1 MFFLRVLSLA
11 PGLVFAATSA
21 LADLVSPYGGETAPS
36 FAELVVN
43 QDHVRVAL
51 EIDLGD
57 YPAFVAPKDESGAS
71 LADRTG
77 LTFLVAAD
85 GEPLL
90 RIVRAVD
97 VRPRIARQTA
107 AASKV
112 PARPR
117 SAEVVFVEMEFPFEG
132 QPETITFTPPLDQDG
147 VPVAS
152 IGMLAEHMGVP
163 VTDYRYLSRP
173 ETMIPD
179 WNDPWYSVFDN
190 PNLTRHHKSPLMS
203 FLSMEPREVRHEI
216 IFRLRDLEEWV
227 DLGLGTSNR
236 LTPAELATAQEKAAA
251 FFSARN
257 PLTIDG
263 TSTLPERTQVFRIS
277 VGANGLS
284 VVDDAAPSNRMTE
297 LFGIV
302 LSYPQQELANKVE
315 MNWELFPDGIETVP
329 VTLTDPAG
337 GVPAQSYLSDP
348 VVIWNNHLTRW
359 EDPRS
364 VPVVVAT
371 AGTLSLP
378 IFAILLAMGAVVF
391 GIAAI
396 RKSASSRLVM
406 LGLCGACLAAAAVSL
421 PVVQTVRLPIDA
433 APNPAQAHAV
443 LTGMFDNI
451 RAAALETED
460 DGFQTALAPFVEE
473 QHRGEVA
480 AEIRRGLSV
489 TLPSGALARTDKVG
503 DIIIE
508 DISRTPDGDATQI
521 LANWTANVSGGHWGH
536 QHKRQVT
543 YRGLIDVSQS
553 GSDWYLDGLTVL
565 SAQTEG

>member
-57 YPAFVAPKDESGAS
+57 YPAFVAPEDESGAS

-85 GEPLL
+85 GEPLD

-97 VRPRIARQTA
+97 VRPRIVRQTA

-173 ETMIPD
+173 EIMIPD

-236 LTPAELATAQEKAAA
+236 LTPTELATAQEKAAA

-348 VVIWNNHLTRW
+348 VVIWNNHLTQW

-378 IFAILLAMGAVVF
+378 VFAILLAMGALAF

-396 RKSASSRLVM
+396 RKSASSRLIM

-421 PVVQTVRLPIDA
+421 PVVKTVHLPINA
-433 APNPAQAHAV
+433 APNQSQAHAV

-460 DGFQTALAPFVEE
+460 EGFQTALAPFVEE

-508 DISRTPDGDATQI
+508 DISQTPDGDATQI

>member
-1 MFFLRVLSLA
+1 MYFLRILSMA
-11 PGLVFAATSA
+11 ASLVIAATCA

-51 EIDLGD
+51 EIDLSA
-57 YPAFVAPKDESGAS
+57 YPAFVVPDDGSGAS

-77 LTFLVAAD
+77 LTFMVEAD
-85 GEPLL
+85 GAPLD

-107 AASKV
+107 AASGA

-117 SAEVVFVEMEFPFEG
+117 SPEVVFVEMEFPFEG
-132 QPETITFTPPLDQDG
+132 QPETISFTPPLDPDG

-163 VTDYRYLSRP
+163 VTDYRYLSRA
-173 ETMIPD
+173 EIMIPN
-179 WNDPWYSVFDN
+179 WNDPWFSAFEN

-216 IFRLRDLEEWV
+216 IFRLRDLEEWA

-236 LTPAELATAQEKAAA
+236 LTPAELANAQEKAAA

-263 TSTLPERTQVFRIS
+263 TPTVPENAQVFRIS
-277 VGANGLS
+277 VGADGLS

-297 LFGIV
+297 LLGIV

-315 MNWELFPDGIETVP
+315 MKWELFPGGIETVP

-337 GVPAQSYLSDP
+337 GVPAQSYLNDP
-348 VVIWNNHLTRW
+348 VVIWNNHLTQW
-359 EDPRS
+359 EDPKP

-371 AGTLSLP
+371 AATLTLP
-378 IFAILLAMGAVVF
+378 IFAILLAAGALAF
-391 GIAAI
+391 GIAAL
-396 RKSASSRLVM
+396 RKSSSSRLLM

-421 PVVQTVRLPIDA
+421 PVVQTVRLPVNA
-433 APNPAQAHAV
+433 APNQAQAHAV

-460 DGFQTALAPFVEE
+460 EGFQTALAPFVDA

-489 TLPSGALARTDKVG
+489 TLPSGALARTDRVG

-508 DISRTPDGDATQI
+508 DISQTPDGDATQI
-521 LANWTANVSGGHWGH
+521 LANWTANMSGGHWGH